1 MGKAFLALVRV
12 LAALLADWRARK
24 ARARVDAVRADPGGQ
39 WLRKFGGGDKRPASG
54 AGDARSR
61 SDGNMDV

>member
-24 ARARVDAVRADPGGQ
+24 ARVRVDAVRGDPGGQ
-39 WLRKFGGGDKRPASG
+39 WLRKFGGGDKRSSG
-54 AGDARSR
+54 SGDAGRTA
-61 SDGNMDV
+61 D

>member
-1 MGKAFLALVRV
+1 MGKAILALVRV

-24 ARARVDAVRADPGGQ
+24 AQARVDAVRADPGGE

-54 AGDARSR
+54 ADDAGRAA
-61 SDGNMDV
+61 D

>member
-24 ARARVDAVRADPGGQ
+24 ARDRVDAVRADPGGQ

-54 AGDARSR
+54 SGDAGRTA
-61 SDGNMDV
+61 D